1 MNLHHPSS
9 EVESSNATPAPGL
22 PRGWAWIAAGAAAL
36 VLYGATTAPGLLWGD
51 SGQAQLHVLLG
62 GWYVQGEIVRS
73 HVLYYALCRAVAWLG
88 VSPAGS
94 ANVIAALAGAV
105 TVANFAWLA
114 ASLCRTRVAVVAAT
128 LALMC
133 SHTLWQLSTGA
144 EVVTLTT
151 ALLTAELIALV
162 KLAQTGRLRWV
173 FLIALTS
180 GLGISNHNFAFLM
193 WPVYLFLAL
202 RSRRAWDGYCGRA
215 IGLVALGLIIGATPV
230 LALCLHDV
238 ATHQDL
244 GATIESFLV
253 GRYASNVGNVGH
265 LSRLLMRTV
274 LAFGLNFPTPLLL
287 LGFTG
292 VFALRKQSCS
302 TIRWALWMGGA
313 IHLAFAARY
322 DVPDQHTFLVP
333 TFVFFALMM
342 AGGLDQWAVG
352 RKRRGITVALIAL
365 ACAAPIV
372 YAAAPPLLRRFAP
385 NLSLFPDR
393 KVAYRDP
400 HDWFIKPWRTGCD
413 GPERFAREAL
423 TVLPPDALLVV
434 DSTLY
439 SPVNYLQ
446 AAESLR
452 RDVRLDCVLAEQ
464 DWLSPIPAQDDA
476 YREDLLRTGRLYTA
490 SDVKRYQP
498 HWLRRWMEGDAP
510 VRFEPVGPIYKVIPF
525 P

>member
-1 MNLHHPSS
+1 M
-9 EVESSNATPAPGL
+9 
-22 PRGWAWIAAGAAAL
+22 
-36 VLYGATTAPGLLWGD
+36 VLYAATSAPGLLWGD

-62 GWYVQGEIVRS
+62 GWSVQGEIVRS
-73 HVLYYALCRAVAWLG
+73 HVLYYALCRAVVWLG
-88 VSPAGS
+88 SSPAGS
-94 ANVIAALAGAV
+94 ANLIAALAGAV

-114 ASLCRTRVAVVAAT
+114 SSLCRTRVAVIAAT
-128 LALMC
+128 IALMC

-162 KLAQTGRLRWV
+162 KLTQTRRLRWV
-173 FLIALTS
+173 LLIAMTS

-202 RSRRAWDGYCGRA
+202 RSWRAWGGYRRRATS
-215 IGLVALGLIIGATPV
+215 LVALGVIIGAAPV
-230 LALCLHDV
+230 LALCLDDYV
-238 ATHQDL
+238 THKDL
-244 GATIESFLV
+244 GATFESFLV
-253 GRYASNVGNVGH
+253 GRYGSNVGNVGH
-265 LSRLLMRTV
+265 LPRLLMRTA
-274 LAFGLNFPTPLLL
+274 LAFVLNFPTPLVL
-287 LGFTG
+287 LGITG
-292 VFALRKQSCS
+292 VFALRKQSCG
-302 TIRWALWMGGA
+302 TLRLALWLGGG

-342 AGGLDQWAVG
+342 ASGLDRWATG
-352 RKRRGITVALIAL
+352 RERRGITVALIAM
-365 ACAAPIV
+365 ACVAPIV

-400 HDWFIKPWRTGCD
+400 HDWFIKPWRTGYD

-423 TVLPPDALLVV
+423 AVLPPDALLVV

-464 DWLSPIPAQDDA
+464 DWLSPIPEPVDA
-476 YREDLLRTGRLYTA
+476 YREGLLSAGRLYTA

-498 HWLRRWMEGDAP
+498 HWLRRWMEGDEP
-510 VRFEPVGPIYKVIPF
+510 VRFEAVGPVYKVIPF